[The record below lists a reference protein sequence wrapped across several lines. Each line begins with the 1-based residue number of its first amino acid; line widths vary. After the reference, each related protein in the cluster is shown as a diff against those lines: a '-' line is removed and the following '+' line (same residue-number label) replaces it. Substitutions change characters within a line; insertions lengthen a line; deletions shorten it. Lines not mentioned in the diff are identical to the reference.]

1 MNNYRNSRQRHLFS
15 LLLAIVALVGG
26 VFHPAF
32 AGHQTAPSLGTA
44 ASYALLSAA
53 PGGLGA
59 VTCTDATIN
68 GDVGSTGGPVSVTQT
83 SCTITGAIVA
93 PVPAA
98 VVTDFNTAYSSI
110 TPIVCDATI
119 VGSLAGQNL
128 APGVY
133 CIDSSGKTGTLTLTG
148 PSNGIW
154 VFKSTDGVGTG
165 ILAGTNFSVVMAG
178 GGQAC
183 NVYWWVEQGAAMT
196 DSNFLGTI
204 LAGAGVATTR
214 GTFIGRALATA
225 GVTVTGPAGGPPTVV
240 NGCGAL
246 ASPPDGG
253 GDPGPQC
260 NLIINGNAIGEVV
273 AVGNPVNLEFLLREI
288 GVGNEL
294 FLVLQAPAM
303 GIPVFSYLT
312 MTGQWIPLPAD
323 LSQITPFRLAPP
335 DGKYPLF
342 AGTVPNG
349 KYELYFGCDY
359 VKNGHLD
366 YQLGAINGVFD
377 HLIVTVQ

>member
-1 MNNYRNSRQRHLFS
+1 MSIRQKYLS
-15 LLLAIVALVGG
+15 ACLLAIAALLGG
-26 VFHPAF
+26 TSPAF
-32 AGHQTAPSLGTA
+32 AAVAPPLGTSA
-44 ASYALLSAA
+44 GYALLSAA

-59 VTCTDATIN
+59 VTCTDATIV
-68 GDVGSTGGPVSVTQT
+68 GDVGSTGGAPSVTQT
-83 SCTITGAIVA
+83 SCTITGAINA
-93 PVPAA
+93 PVAA
-98 VVTDFNTAYSSI
+98 GVVTDFNAAYNSI
-110 TPIVCDATI
+110 TPVVCDATI
-119 VGSLAGQNL
+119 VGTLAGANL

-154 VFKSTDGVGTG
+154 VFKSTDGSGTG
-165 ILAGTNFSVVMAG
+165 ALAGTNFSVVMAG

-183 NVYWWVEQGAAMT
+183 NVYWWTEQGAAMT

-204 LAGAGVATTR
+204 LAGAAIATTR

-225 GVTVTGPAGGPPTVV
+225 GVTVTGPDGGPPTVV
-240 NGCGAL
+240 TGCGAL
-246 ASPPDGG
+246 APPPDGGGGGG

-260 NLIINGNAIGEVV
+260 NLVINGNVFGEEV

-288 GVGNEL
+288 GVGNEM

-323 LSQITPFRLAPP
+323 QSQITPFRLAPP

-342 AGTVPNG
+342 AGTAPKG
-349 KYELYFGCDY
+349 KYELYLGCDFA
-359 VKNGHLD
+359 KNGHLD
-366 YQLGAINGVFD
+366 YYLGGLNGAFD